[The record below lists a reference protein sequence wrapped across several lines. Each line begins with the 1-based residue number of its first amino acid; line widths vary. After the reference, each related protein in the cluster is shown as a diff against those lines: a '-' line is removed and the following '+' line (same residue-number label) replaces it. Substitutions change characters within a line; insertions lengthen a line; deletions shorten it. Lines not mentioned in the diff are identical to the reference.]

1 MKRLLALILAFSLIL
16 SGCNIQAS
24 ETKEP
29 DSTTTI
35 EDTMQEYTELSDEE
49 IESQF
54 KSLNDPA
61 LLQYVEDSMYQSMTL
76 EFNSDDYIVE
86 DVSAIYISKEYIEEL
101 EYNSQ
106 ENVFFGYTLDEVSK
120 QFDGGKYVFT
130 LADDGTTAVQPFE
143 DYDDTYEKVLKNVAI
158 GTGVI
163 LVCVTV
169 SVVTAGAGMP
179 AVSMVFAASA
189 KTGATMALS
198 SGGMGVATAG
208 IVTAIQTGDVEQAI
222 DAAALAGSEA
232 FKWGAISGAVA
243 GGVKEVVTMKKPAT
257 ATNTVCTPRESE
269 IYALKKYKGTEQV
282 SYLDGIEVPM
292 GTPGST
298 RPDVVRMVGD
308 KLEAIEVK
316 NYNLESSNSRS
327 VLYNELKRQVPLRVK
342 NLPEGS
348 TQRIVLDTRGRG
360 YLDELVESVIARI
373 HETLDD
379 VYPNIPID
387 ILT

>member
-29 DSTTTI
+29 DSATTI
-35 EDTMQEYTELSDEE
+35 EDTMQEYRELSDEE
-49 IESQF
+49 IASQF

-169 SVVTAGAGMP
+169 SVVSAGAGMP

-208 IVTAIQTGDVEQAI
+208 IVTAIQTGDVEQTI

-243 GGVKEVVTMKKPAT
+243 GGVKKVVTMKKAAT

-298 RPDVVRMVGD
+298 RPDVVRMLGD

-360 YLDELVESVIARI
+360 FLDELVESVIARI

>member
-29 DSTTTI
+29 DSATTI
-35 EDTMQEYTELSDEE
+35 EDTMQEYRELSDEE
-49 IESQF
+49 IASQF

-169 SVVTAGAGMP
+169 SVVSAGAGMP

-208 IVTAIQTGDVEQAI
+208 IVTAIQTGDVEQTI

-243 GGVKEVVTMKKPAT
+243 GGVKKVVTMKKAAT

-298 RPDVVRMVGD
+298 RPDVVRMLGD

-327 VLYNELKRQVPLRVK
+327 VLYNELKRQVTSRVK

-360 YLDELVESVIARI
+360 FLDELVESVIARI

>member
-1 MKRLLALILAFSLIL
+1 MKRFWALILALSLIL
-16 SGCNIQAS
+16 SGCNVQPSDTNKTDQSSKTEDIS
-24 ETKEP
+24 E
-29 DSTTTI
+29 
-35 EDTMQEYTELSDEE
+35 EYTQLTDEE
-49 IESQF
+49 ITSNF
-54 KSLNDPA
+54 NSLSAPQ

-86 DVSAIYISKEYIEEL
+86 DVSAIYISKEYLEEL

-106 ENVFFGYTLDEVSK
+106 ANVFFGYTLDEVAE

-130 LADDGTTAVQPFE
+130 LADDGTTTVQPFE

-198 SGGMGVATAG
+198 SGGMGAATAG

-222 DAAALAGSEA
+222 DAAAFAGSEA
-232 FKWGAISGAVA
+232 FKWGAITGVVA
-243 GGVKEVVTMKKPAT
+243 GGVEKVVTMKKAAS

-269 IYALKKYKGTEQV
+269 LYALKKYKGTEQV
-282 SYLDGIEVPM
+282 SFIDGVEVPM
-292 GTPGST
+292 NTPGAT

-316 NYNLESSNSRS
+316 NYNLESPSNRGT
-327 VLYNELKRQVPLRVK
+327 LYSELRRQVADRVK

-360 YLDELVESVIARI
+360 FSDDLVKHVTTHIQDMLSE
-373 HETLDD
+373 

-387 ILT
+387 VLV

>member
-16 SGCNIQAS
+16 SGCNIQS
-24 ETKEP
+24 TEKKEP
-29 DSTTTI
+29 NSTSNK
-35 EDTMQEYTELSDEE
+35 EDTNQEYTELSDEE
-49 IESQF
+49 IVSQF
-54 KSLNDPA
+54 DSLSNPA

-106 ENVFFGYTLDEVSK
+106 ANVFFGYTLDEVSK

-130 LADDGTTAVQPFE
+130 LADDGTTTVQPFE

-198 SGGMGVATAG
+198 SGGMGAATAG

-232 FKWGAISGAVA
+232 FKWGAISGVVA
-243 GGVKEVVTMKKPAT
+243 GGVEKVVTMKKAAT

-282 SYLDGIEVPM
+282 SYIDGVEVPM
-292 GTPGST
+292 NTPGAT

-327 VLYNELKRQVPLRVK
+327 TLYNELKRQVTSRVK

-360 YLDELVESVIARI
+360 FSDELVESVIARI

>member
-16 SGCNIQAS
+16 SGCNIQPS

-29 DSTTTI
+29 DSTTTT
-35 EDTMQEYTELSDEE
+35 EDTIQENPELSDEE
-49 IESQF
+49 IASQF
-54 KSLNDPA
+54 NSLSDPA

-106 ENVFFGYTLDEVSK
+106 ANVFFGYTLDEVSK

-130 LADDGTTAVQPFE
+130 LADDGTTTVQPFE

-198 SGGMGVATAG
+198 SGGMGAATAG

-232 FKWGAISGAVA
+232 FKWGAISGVVA
-243 GGVKEVVTMKKPAT
+243 GGVEKVVTMKKAAT

-282 SYLDGIEVPM
+282 SYIDGVEVPM
-292 GTPGST
+292 NTPGAT

-327 VLYNELKRQVPLRVK
+327 TLYNELKRQVTSRVK

-360 YLDELVESVIARI
+360 FSDELVESVIARI

>member
-16 SGCNIQAS
+16 SGCNIQAP
-24 ETKEP
+24 ETKEL
-29 DSTTTI
+29 DSATTI
-35 EDTMQEYTELSDEE
+35 EDTMQEYRELSDEE
-49 IESQF
+49 IASQF

-169 SVVTAGAGMP
+169 SVVSAGAGMP

-198 SGGMGVATAG
+198 SGGMGVAAAG
-208 IVTAIQTGDVEQAI
+208 IVTAIQTGDVEQTI

-243 GGVKEVVTMKKPAT
+243 GGVKKVVTMKKAAT

-327 VLYNELKRQVPLRVK
+327 VLYNELKRQVTLRVK
-342 NLPEGS
+342 NLREGS

-360 YLDELVESVIARI
+360 FSDELVESVIARI

-387 ILT
+387 ILK

>member
-1 MKRLLALILAFSLIL
+1 MKRFLALILAISLIL
-16 SGCNIQAS
+16 SGCNVQS
-24 ETKEP
+24 SDTTES
-29 DSTTTI
+29 DSTSKN
-35 EDTMQEYTELSDEE
+35 EDTVQEYMELSDEE
-49 IESQF
+49 VASQF
-54 KSLNDPA
+54 TSLSDPQ

-86 DVSAIYISKEYIEEL
+86 DVSAIYISKEYLEEL

-106 ENVFFGYTLDEVSK
+106 ANVFFGYTLDEVAK

-130 LADDGTTAVQPFE
+130 LADDGTTTVQPFE

-198 SGGMGVATAG
+198 SGGMGAATAG

-232 FKWGAISGAVA
+232 FKWGAISGVVA
-243 GGVKEVVTMKKPAT
+243 GGVEKVVTMKKAAT

-269 IYALKKYKGTEQV
+269 LYALEKYKGTEQV
-282 SYLDGIEVPM
+282 SYIDGVEVPM
-292 GTPGST
+292 NTPGAT

-316 NYNLESSNSRS
+316 NYDLSSSNSRS
-327 VLYNELKRQVPLRVK
+327 TLYSELRRQVSSRVK

-360 YLDELVESVIARI
+360 FSDDLVKHVTTHIQEMLS
-373 HETLDD
+373 E

-387 ILT
+387 VLV

>member
-16 SGCNIQAS
+16 SGCNIQAP

-54 KSLNDPA
+54 KSLNDPV

-120 QFDGGKYVFT
+120 QFDRGKYVFT
-130 LADDGTTAVQPFE
+130 LADNGTTAVQPFE

-208 IVTAIQTGDVEQAI
+208 IVTAIQTGDVEQTI

-232 FKWGAISGAVA
+232 FKWGAISGVVA
-243 GGVKEVVTMKKPAT
+243 GGVEKVVTMKKAAT

-282 SYLDGIEVPM
+282 SYIDGIEVPM
-292 GTPGST
+292 NTPGAT

-360 YLDELVESVIARI
+360 FSDELVESVIARI

>member
-16 SGCNIQAS
+16 SGCNIQAP

-35 EDTMQEYTELSDEE
+35 EDTMPEYTELSDEE

-120 QFDGGKYVFT
+120 QFDRGKYVFT

-232 FKWGAISGAVA
+232 FKWGAISGVVA
-243 GGVKEVVTMKKPAT
+243 GGVEKVVTMKKAAT

-282 SYLDGIEVPM
+282 SYIDGIEVPM
-292 GTPGST
+292 NTPGAT

-327 VLYNELKRQVPLRVK
+327 ALYNELKRQVTSRVK

-360 YLDELVESVIARI
+360 FLDELVESVIARI

>member
-1 MKRLLALILAFSLIL
+1 MKRFLALILALSLIL
-16 SGCNIQAS
+16 SGCNVQLSDTNKTDQSSKMEDIS
-24 ETKEP
+24 E
-29 DSTTTI
+29 
-35 EDTMQEYTELSDEE
+35 EYTELTDEE
-49 IESQF
+49 ITSNF
-54 KSLNDPA
+54 NSLSDPQ

-76 EFNSDDYIVE
+76 EFNSDDYIIE
-86 DVSAIYISKEYIEEL
+86 DVSAIYISKEYLEEL

-106 ENVFFGYTLDEVSK
+106 ANVIFGYTLDEVAE

-130 LADDGTTAVQPFE
+130 LADDGTTTVQPFE

-198 SGGMGVATAG
+198 SGGMGAATAG

-222 DAAALAGSEA
+222 DAAAFAGSEA
-232 FKWGAISGAVA
+232 FKWGAITGVVA
-243 GGVKEVVTMKKPAT
+243 GGVEKVVTMKKAVS

-269 IYALKKYKGTEQV
+269 LYALKRYKGTEQV
-282 SYLDGIEVPM
+282 SFIDGVEVPM
-292 GTPGST
+292 NTPGAT

-316 NYNLESSNSRS
+316 NYNLESPSNRGT
-327 VLYNELKRQVPLRVK
+327 LYSELRRQVADRVK

-360 YLDELVESVIARI
+360 FSDDLVKHVTTHIQDMLSE
-373 HETLDD
+373 

-387 ILT
+387 VLV